1 MGSLCDRPIELVNP
15 KSQIFYADVI
25 NDQAINQKQNDFSE
39 KIKLQIL
46 INNINSRSNYQV
58 KVSNPIGNKNYL
70 LNEYSQCSNVNNS
83 MAKLDAPIILRYYFE
98 KQQPLL
104 IEIFKN
110 GFGNT
115 NKYDMN
121 INLGNIMGSR
131 NNTFQKNIS
140 SNTNEIILIQAE
152 KLEESEEVINVKFEI
167 PPNGNNFY
175 KLENKIYYE
184 IYSDNILYRSEC
196 LNPQGK
202 FDSVQIPLNLFGNNL
217 IKIRLIKNTGKLI
230 KEFNLNTHDFPNHKI
245 FNINNNGIPL
255 QVISKSKIT
264 KNYTFVD
271 YLNAGIEIGLTVAI
285 DFTRS
290 NGNPN
295 EPNSLHYILGAQQNQ
310 YERSILACGN
320 IVGFYDKDQLYPCF
334 GFGAKINNN
343 LCPIFNL
350 NFNDD
355 PNVTYIQGIVDAY
368 HNAINNVE
376 LWGPTNFAPIIRAM
390 NRIIKEQ
397 NHKLKYHILMIL
409 TDGVIDDIDDT
420 IEELVEGSFLPL
432 SVIIIG
438 VGNQDFTNMH
448 ILDADDKPLYN
459 SKGVKAARD
468 LVQFVPFLKYESN
481 PEQLAIEVLEEVPRQ
496 IVDYYEQNNLDPVN
510 LTL

>member
-1 MGSLCDRPIELVNP
+1 MGICSETVLVNP
-15 KSQIFYADVI
+15 KSQKFFKDFSSIQDTNI
-25 NDQAINQKQNDFSE
+25 ITKDFSE
-39 KIKLQIL
+39 KIKLQIA
-46 INNINSRSNYQV
+46 INNINSNCNYQIRMY
-58 KVSNPIGNKNYL
+58 NIIGNKNYS
-70 LNEYSQCSNVNNS
+70 LNEIGQCSIINNS
-83 MAKLDAPIILRYYFE
+83 VAKLNTPIIIRYYFE

-104 IEIFKN
+104 IEIFKT

-140 SNTNEIILIQAE
+140 SKTNEIILIQAE
-152 KLEESEEVINVKFEI
+152 KLEESEDVINVKFEI

-175 KLENKIYYE
+175 QPENKIYYE
-184 IYSDNILYRSEC
+184 VYSDTILYRSEC
-196 LNPQGK
+196 LNLQGK
-202 FDSVQIPLNLFGNNL
+202 FDSVQIPLNLFRNNL
-217 IKIRLIKNTGKLI
+217 IKIRFIKNTGKLI
-230 KEFNLNTHDFPNHKI
+230 QEFNLNPHNFPNHKI

-255 QVISKSKIT
+255 QVISKSKLT

-271 YLNAGIEIGLTVAI
+271 YLNAGIEIGLSVAI

-350 NFNDD
+350 NFKDD
-355 PNVTYIQGIVDAY
+355 PNVIYIQGIVDAY

-409 TDGVIDDIDDT
+409 TDGVIDDMDDT

>member
-70 LNEYSQCSNVNNS
+70 LNKYNQCSNVNNS

-98 KQQPLL
+98 KQQHLL
-104 IEIFKN
+104 IEVLKTE
-110 GFGNT
+110 GGRT
-115 NKYDMN
+115 NKYD
-121 INLGNIMGSR
+121 ISTSLGSIMGSR

-140 SNTNEIILIQAE
+140 SNTNEIIIVQAE
-152 KLEESEEVINVKFEI
+152 KLEEIEDVINIKFEI
-167 PPNGNNFY
+167 PPNNYDFN
-175 KLENKIYYE
+175 LPQNKIYYE

-196 LNPQGK
+196 LNVLGK
-202 FDSVQIPLNLFGNNL
+202 FFPIKIPLNLFRSNL
-217 IKIRLIKNTGKLI
+217 IRIKFYKNTGKLLQEFCLNI
-230 KEFNLNTHDFPNHKI
+230 HEFANQKMFNLNS
-245 FNINNNGIPL
+245 NGL
-255 QVISKSKIT
+255 LVISKSKIT

-271 YLNAGIEIGLTVAI
+271 YLKAGIEIGLSVAI

-295 EPNSLHYILGAQQNQ
+295 EPTSLHYIGGNQQNQ
-310 YERSILACGN
+310 YERAILACGN
-320 IVGFYDKDQLYPCF
+320 IVGFYDLDQLYPCF
-334 GFGAKINNN
+334 GFGAKINNV
-343 LCPIFNL
+343 LQQVFNL
-350 NFNDD
+350 NFQQD

-368 HNAINNVE
+368 HNAITKVE
-376 LWGPTNFAPIIRAM
+376 LWGPTNFAPIIREI
-390 NRIIKEQ
+390 NTIIKQ
-397 NHKLKYHILMIL
+397 QKHKLKYHILMIL
-409 TDGVIDDIDDT
+409 TDGIIDDMDDT

-438 VGNQDFTNMH
+438 VGNEDFTNMH

-468 LVQFVPFLKYESN
+468 LVQFVPFLNFESN
-481 PEQLAIEVLEEVPRQ
+481 PEQLAVEVLEEVPRQ
-496 IVDYYEQNNLDPVN
+496 IVDYYEQNNLDPFN